1 MPNGPPVCCTHT
13 IAVNHSMILV
23 CLFIGSLKKSSATSK
38 LFKEEWWHYKLHA
51 VTNYHMNKN
60 RS

>member
-23 CLFIGSLKKSSATSK
+23 CLFIGSLKNPLLLRNYSK
-38 LFKEEWWHYKLHA
+38 KNGG
-51 VTNYHMNKN
+51 TINYMQ
-60 RS
+60 